1 MLIYFSR
8 SVRSEQYYK
17 LHYCGENN
25 ITQKSFFLLE
35 TELLEEQEFR
45 LVEELLLLTV
55 ILRCHPFSGEVT
67 ANSPKEV
74 NGTLHFA
81 IFIILFNSC
90 TCGLSQPI
98 LYYYISKNIHV

>member
-35 TELLEEQEFR
+35 TELLEEQE
-45 LVEELLLLTV
+45 LLLLTV

-74 NGTLHFA
+74 NGTSHFA